1 LAQGCPT
8 CLTPF
13 EEQLSAMIEL
23 CPKKQALLAWASAH
37 AKHNRKLPGAAKG
50 AVRIL
55 LGLYLGNALTASDA
69 ATLVNLK
76 VSAVCSVGPK
86 SERVALAESDGA
98 KLMRVPIPDND
109 QARILPFLPE
119 VCAWM
124 NAQLLGPTP
133 GQQDRGG
140 ADVGLKDLMD
150 QPSTG
155 VLVHCRGGM
164 NRSPRVI
171 AAYLIWRHG
180 CTVEEA
186 IQIVREARP
195 AARFGRGPDG
205 VLQADLREWAQT
217 CAKGIEKEALGEAA
231 EANVDTTAEVVEHA
245 EGIEKEALGE
255 TADANVDVMAEVVEH
270 AEGMGQ

>member
-1 LAQGCPT
+1 
-8 CLTPF
+8 
-13 EEQLSAMIEL
+13 
-23 CPKKQALLAWASAH
+23 
-37 AKHNRKLPGAAKG
+37 
-50 AVRIL
+50 VRIL
-55 LGLYLGNALTASDA
+55 PGLYLGNALTASDA

-124 NAQLLGPTP
+124 DAQLLGPS
-133 GQQDRGG
+133 RG
-140 ADVGLKDLMD
+140 ADVGLKDFMD

-164 NRSPRVI
+164 NRSPTVI

-205 VLQADLREWAQT
+205 VLQTDLREWAQT
-217 CAKGIEKEALGEAA
+217 CE
-231 EANVDTTAEVVEHA
+231 D
-245 EGIEKEALGE
+245 IEKEALGE
-255 TADANVDVMAEVVEH
+255 TAEANVDMVAGVVEHAEGTEKEAFREAAGANVDVMAEVVEH
-270 AEGMGQ
+270 AEGMEH